1 MKKKEELINGIEEAL
16 KAEMDPDLKMR
27 ELFIK
32 ILKEGYD
39 RKQLESDVTE
49 YMLFLRKEGREKDED
64 WVLEALDYLTGFCS
78 PHMKI

>member
-1 MKKKEELINGIEEAL
+1 MSKKEELIKIIEEAL
-16 KAEMDPDLKMR
+16 KVEKDPDLKMR

-32 ILKEGYD
+32 LLKEGYD
-39 RKQLESDVTE
+39 RKQLENDVIE

-64 WVLEALDYLTGFCS
+64 YVLDVLDCLTGFCS

>member
-1 MKKKEELINGIEEAL
+1 MTKKDELIKGIEKCL
-16 KAEMDPDLKMR
+16 KAEKDPDLEMR

-32 ILKEGYD
+32 LLKGGYD

-64 WVLEALDYLTGFCS
+64 WVLEAMTYLIGYCA